1 MKNEIEHGIDSDTA
15 NSDIAGMENGA
26 PLIKKSGMLSR
37 GLKSIFHGLKLVCQG
52 AWQIIALLLVGAIG
66 LLLITLAFFAFVGL
80 GGFRE
85 LIELIDIALEIV
97 AGKRASYFL
106 VVIATGGVVLFL
118 VIIALIKSSRER

>member
-26 PLIKKSGMLSR
+26 PLVKKSGMLSR
-37 GLKSIFHGLKLVCQG
+37 GLKLVGQRV
-52 AWQIIALLLVGAIG
+52 WQIIVGLFCVAIG
-66 LLLITLAFFAFVGL
+66 LLLITLALFVSV
-80 GGFRE
+80 GFRE
-85 LIELIDIALEIV
+85 LVDIVDIALEIV
-97 AGKRASYFL
+97 VGKRASYFL

>member
-66 LLLITLAFFAFVGL
+66 LLLITLAFFAFVGF
-80 GGFRE
+80 GGF
-85 LIELIDIALEIV
+85 LELIDIALEIV